1 MLLTD
6 PVYKKE
12 HIIKKRHLKKLSLL
26 LQERNQKHGI
36 TQNPNSIITN
46 LSSHVLSNE
55 EYNVLQYGLKYGI
68 ATSPKSSNV
77 LAYAEDIWDQI
88 KTSNICHDNEYA
100 QLKIKNALRSFA
112 FNLIDI
118 DDKRIFKDSKS
129 IKIIKNLRKSLVILK
144 PDKGNGI
151 VLLNQADYVISI
163 QALFHDTSK
172 FKELKVDPTSTRL
185 NTL

>member
-1 MLLTD
+1 MTYN
-6 PVYKKE
+6 PVF
-12 HIIKKRHLKKLSLL
+12 
-26 LQERNQKHGI
+26 
-36 TQNPNSIITN
+36 
-46 LSSHVLSNE
+46 V
-55 EYNVLQYGLKYGI
+55 

-77 LAYAEDIWDQI
+77 LVYAEDIWDQI
-88 KTSNICHDNEYA
+88 KTSNISHDSEYA

-118 DDKRIFKDSKS
+118 DGKRIFKDSKS
-129 IKIIKNLRKSLVILK
+129 IKIIKNLGKILVILK

-151 VLLNQADYVISI
+151 VLSNQADYVISI

-185 NTL
+185 NTLQSYLRKLKNTNKITEAEFDSMRPKNAKPTRASGLPRTHKTFAILPPF